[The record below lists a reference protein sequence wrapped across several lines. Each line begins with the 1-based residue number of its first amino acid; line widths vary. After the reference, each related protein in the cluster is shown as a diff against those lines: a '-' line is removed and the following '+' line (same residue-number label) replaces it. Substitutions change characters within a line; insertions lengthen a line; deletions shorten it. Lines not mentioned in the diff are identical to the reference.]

1 MLEMKDAGSQLNVQ
15 ELLRLAWKN
24 RYVIGLITGLA
35 LVIALFI
42 YLSARPVYSATATIM
57 LKSSQK
63 EELVGELSGSERV
76 GEMQVQNH
84 LQLLA
89 SVPLAE
95 EVIRSLVAGGA
106 QDSLELFG
114 NRPYKTKIQGFLD
127 GMFGVSEPSRQPV
140 QAGEIL
146 DNIRPYAE
154 LLRSRLSVL
163 NERGTDIITV
173 TVSSPFPRE
182 AALLANIVGRTY
194 QKQDVAWNVEQARN
208 VNQFVVDQ
216 LREQQKKVAEVEAAV
231 SRYMK
236 QENIYEVTGGAEE
249 LQERLADADARYNE
263 VQAEA
268 RILRQ
273 RLAFLRRKLSE
284 DEKAYS
290 ERVAETM
297 APRLKAVQ
305 DMIRKEESV
314 LSELIVQRGPEDT
327 AVRTKQEQI
336 RNMKAQLDQIT
347 RTRIAG
353 EIAYSGRSQR
363 YQFGLIA
370 EQLQTDARLAELE
383 FSASELN
390 RLRNYY
396 QAQLRSLPQKQLELA
411 RLQRDR
417 DVVNRTYSFLRERL
431 DESGIEIASEVG
443 QVVVIGDAHPPDSPV
458 SPNLGMNLF
467 LGLFSGL
474 GLSALLL
481 ISQNL
486 LDDTIRDDSF
496 LEDNGFVELARIP
509 FTGSGET
516 HEAAVPFG
524 IAKLFSRFTNRKN
537 ADVELHA
544 GKSGA
549 APLLISD
556 YPSTA
561 FAESFRDLR
570 TNIMFSRADNPVN
583 SMLVTG
589 TSISEG
595 KSTVCSNLALS
606 YSMIGKKVL
615 VIDCDLRRPV
625 QHQYLQ
631 TSRQPGVTD
640 YLAGA
645 SDEIAEEFIQDAGY
659 ENLFLLA
666 AGSPVPNPNELLFS
680 NKMTQLIERLKARF
694 DIVLLDSPPVL
705 LLSDAAVLSRSVDG
719 VVVVAKT
726 GYTSKDQF
734 RELGKVDYLRE
745 RMLGVALIGSV
756 GQKKYGKYGY
766 DYKALDYYGAG
777 AKI

>member
-1 MLEMKDAGSQLNVQ
+1 MLEMKDTGSQVNVQ

-35 LVIALFI
+35 LLVALLL

-63 EELVGELSGSERV
+63 EELVGELSGSERL

-95 EVIRSLVAGGA
+95 EVVRSLVVGGM

-114 NRPYKTKIQGFLD
+114 NRPYKTKIRGFL
-127 GMFGVSEPSRQPV
+127 GGIFGADESTRQPV
-140 QAGEIL
+140 EAAEIL

-173 TVSSPFPRE
+173 SVSSPFPDE
-182 AALLANIVGRTY
+182 AALLANVLSRTY

-249 LQERLADADARYNE
+249 LQARLADVDARYNE

-284 DEKAYS
+284 DEKAYGA
-290 ERVAETM
+290 RVAETM

-305 DMIRKEESV
+305 DMIRKEESA
-314 LSELIVQRGPEDT
+314 LSELIVQRGPDDP
-327 AVRTKQEQI
+327 AVRAKQEQI

-390 RLRNYY
+390 RLRNHY
-396 QAQLRSLPQKQLELA
+396 QSQLRSLPQKQLELA

-443 QVVVIGDAHPPDSPV
+443 QVVVIGDAYPPNAPV

-474 GLSALLL
+474 GLSTLLVV
-481 ISQNL
+481 SQNL
-486 LDDTIRDDSF
+486 FDNTIRDDSF
-496 LEDNGFVELARIP
+496 LEENGFVELAKIP
-509 FTGSGET
+509 FTGGQ
-516 HEAAVPFG
+516 EAQDAVVPFG
-524 IAKLFSRFTNRKN
+524 IAKLFSRFTNRKP
-537 ADVELHA
+537 
-544 GKSGA
+544 GA
-549 APLLISD
+549 ADIPAGEPDGGPLLISD

-570 TNIMFSRADNPVN
+570 TNIMFTRADNPVQ

-625 QHQYLQ
+625 QHQYLWV
-631 TSRQPGVTD
+631 SRQPGVTD
-640 YLAGA
+640 YLSGA
-645 SDEIAEEFIQDAGY
+645 SDEIADEFIQETGY

-666 AGSPVPNPNELLFS
+666 AGSAVPNPNELLFS
-680 NKMTQLIERLKARF
+680 NRMTLLIEQLKPMF

-734 RELGKVDYLRE
+734 RELKKVDYLRD
-745 RMLGVALIGSV
+745 RLIGVALIGAV

-766 DYKALDYYGAG
+766 DYKALDHYGAG

>member
-1 MLEMKDAGSQLNVQ
+1 MLEMKDTGTAINVQ
-15 ELLRLAWKN
+15 ELLGLVRKN
-24 RYVIGLITGLA
+24 RYVIGAIT
-35 LVIALFI
+35 VIALI
-42 YLSARPVYSATATIM
+42 VSLIAYLSAKPVYNATATIM
-57 LKSSQK
+57 LKSSGK
-63 EELVGELSGSERV
+63 EELVGELSGGGAVDEM
-76 GEMQVQNH
+76 EMQNH
-84 LQLLA
+84 IQLL
-89 SVPLAE
+89 SSLPLAE
-95 EVIRSLVAGGA
+95 EVVRDLAASEYR
-106 QDSLELFG
+106 DSLNLFG
-114 NRPYKTKIQGFLD
+114 NRPYKTAGQAFLD
-127 GMFGVSEPSRQPV
+127 KLFGAEKSVRQPV
-140 QAGEIL
+140 PVEEIME
-146 DNIRPYAE
+146 NIRGYAGS
-154 LLRSRLSVL
+154 LRSRISVN
-163 NERGTDIITV
+163 NERGTDILTI
-173 TVSSPFPRE
+173 TVSSRFPDE
-182 AALLANIVGRTY
+182 AALLANAVSRTY

-231 SRYMK
+231 SQYMK
-236 QENIYEVTGGAEE
+236 RENIYEVTGGAEE
-249 LQERLADADARYNE
+249 LQARLADVDARYNE
-263 VQAEA
+263 VQAQA
-268 RILRQ
+268 RILKQ

-290 ERVAETM
+290 ARVAETM
-297 APRLKAVQ
+297 APRLKSVQ
-305 DMIRKEESV
+305 EMIRTEEKA
-314 LSELIVQRGPEDT
+314 LSELIVQRGPDDP

-383 FSASELN
+383 FSASELS

-443 QVVVIGDAHPPDSPV
+443 QVVVIGEAFPPSGPV
-458 SPNLGMNLF
+458 SPNLGMNLL
-467 LGLFSGL
+467 LGLVSGL
-474 GLSALLL
+474 GISGLLVV
-481 ISQNL
+481 SQSVFDN
-486 LDDTIRDDSF
+486 TIRDDSF
-496 LEDNGFVELARIP
+496 LEENGFVELAKIP
-509 FTGSGET
+509 FAGNERERSGISG
-516 HEAAVPFG
+516 ALSSVVSGVFG
-524 IAKLFSRFTNRKN
+524 RKGD
-537 ADVELHA
+537 APDRTA
-544 GKSGA
+544 GESA

-570 TNIMFSRADNPVN
+570 TNIMFTRADNPVQ

-625 QHQYLQ
+625 QHQYLW

-640 YLAGA
+640 YLSGA
-645 SDEIAEEFIQDAGY
+645 SDEIADEFIQETGY

-666 AGSPVPNPNELLFS
+666 AGSAVPNPNELLFS
-680 NKMTQLIERLKARF
+680 NRMTLLIEQLKPMF

-734 RELGKVDYLRE
+734 RELRKVDYLRD
-745 RMLGVALIGSV
+745 RLLGVALIGAV

-766 DYKALDYYGAG
+766 DYKALDHYGAG